1 MLPSRTASYRPG
13 VITMRFV
20 SKHANYMFI
29 ARPDKVQMVL
39 GPGGMMM
46 PQTVEPAIMCQFQH
60 GMVRPDECEVAKQ
73 HWLGFGHRED
83 GTQVAY
89 GATPTTVVGV
99 VNGQAHEGWNP
110 DLMFSLFDT
119 DSIGNEEDR
128 RVAEERLMADAGFGL
143 DHIRVDAKKL
153 DPPWPTY
160 DQDKGKKGLP
170 TAQIICEMIRD
181 GGYDIDYVV
190 AYESQKDRPRQNV
203 LDALE
208 KLRAELAAEA
218 SEAEALER
226 EITA

>member
-1 MLPSRTASYRPG
+1 
-13 VITMRFV
+13 MRFV
-20 SKHANYMFI
+20 SKHANYMFV

-60 GMVRPDECEVAKQ
+60 GMVRPDESEVAKQ
-73 HWLGFGHRED
+73 HWLGFGRRDD

-110 DLMFSLFDT
+110 DLMFSVFDT
-119 DSIGNEEDR
+119 DSILNTDDR
-128 RVAEERLMADAGFGL
+128 KYTEERLLNDPAYGL

-160 DQDKGKKGLP
+160 DQDKGKKGQP
-170 TAQIICEMIRD
+170 TAQIICEMIRS
-181 GGYDIDYVV
+181 GGYDIDYVM
-190 AYESQKDRPRQNV
+190 AYESQKDRPRQSV

-208 KLRAELAAEA
+208 ALKVELAAEA
-218 SEAEALER
+218 DEADALAR